1 MTRTWY
7 AETVS
12 LRYARQALMTTI
24 FMSVLIIIATYLSRT
39 AVILIHTGRAGRRPN
54 CGSRRFSL
62 LCVFTALQ
70 SSVNRQPRANR
81 ARYRIK
87 IRTAA
92 RALIRACVG
101 PHCPQRPSIHYTI
114 AVAPPRPAYVPTMPA
129 AYGEFSQS
137 ALPALAGPNFEC
149 QQVFADNVL
158 KAGDYISLGI
168 SVSSPTSL
176 SVSKG
181 TAEQ

>member
-1 MTRTWY
+1 MNLSTKEVT
-7 AETVS
+7 
-12 LRYARQALMTTI
+12 QA
-24 FMSVLIIIATYLSRT
+24 SA
-39 AVILIHTGRAGRRPN
+39 AGPGRRPN

-87 IRTAA
+87 IRISA

-129 AYGEFSQS
+129 AYGEFSKS

-168 SVSSPTSL
+168 IVSSPTSL
-176 SVSKG
+176 SLLCNANCIVRRMMPTTK
-181 TAEQ
+181 TMTTTWR